1 MPPFQ
6 FLPVEWR
13 DALPSTNTALIERV
27 RRDLNTPSGVVLAA
41 RAQTAGRGRQQRRWN
56 TAPGRNLTFSFLWN
70 TPVPPDIAP
79 AMALAIATGVARM
92 LEAEGL
98 APTIKW
104 PNDVQVSGRKIAGI
118 LSSRPRRGARRRDP
132 DSREHG
138 RWGPPKIDQRHLARA
153 DGGVP
158 CRHVLTSLL
167 QHLGRL
173 DAWAAHGFPGFGGL
187 RFAPNRAASCG
198 SGWGGVRGGRARR
211 VQRPRRTRLRLPGG
225 DSRMLLGRRTNVT
238 PAPARRRPYF
248 NRKIAKGGAI
258 RHERHRHAP
267 AQAV

>member
-1 MPPFQ
+1 MPPFR

-70 TPVPPDIAP
+70 TPVPPDTAP
-79 AMALAIATGVARM
+79 ALALAIATGVARM

-118 LSSRPRRGARRRDP
+118 LCESAGGAALVAGIGLNVNMDAA
-132 DSREHG
+132 EAAE
-138 RWGPPKIDQRHLARA
+138 IDQPATSLALETGRSF
-153 DGGVP
+153 VLE
-158 CRHVLTSLL
+158 HVLTSLL
-167 QHLGRL
+167 QHLGPAI
-173 DAWAAHGFPGFGGL
+173 DAWAAHGFPGFREGYL
-187 RFAPNRAASCG
+187 RFAPNAG
-198 SGWGGVRGGRARR
+198 SVLRVRDGEAYVEGVLAGFNDHGAL
-211 VQRPRRTRLRLPGG
+211 RLRLPGG
-225 DSRMLLGRRTNVT
+225 E
-238 PAPARRRPYF
+238 
-248 NRKIAKGGAI
+248 I
-258 RHERHRHAP
+258 RECYSGDV
-267 AQAV
+267 QM